1 MPQLSASRAVRELNE
16 RDRGEDEDDLAARE
30 MEEEELR
37 EKGRAAID
45 TENLSFLLRLAEG

>member
-1 MPQLSASRAVRELNE
+1 MNE